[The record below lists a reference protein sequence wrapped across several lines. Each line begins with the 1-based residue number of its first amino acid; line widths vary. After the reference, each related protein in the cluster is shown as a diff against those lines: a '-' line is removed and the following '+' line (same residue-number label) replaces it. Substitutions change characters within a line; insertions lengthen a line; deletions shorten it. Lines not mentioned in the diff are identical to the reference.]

1 MNSNP
6 PLLISI
12 AGPTAV
18 GKTALAIK
26 LALEF
31 KTEILS
37 VDSRQCYKELLI
49 GTAKPSGE
57 ELRSV
62 PHHFIDHLSITQTY
76 TAADFEKESIKVL
89 DTLYAKYEVAVAV
102 GGSGLFFKAL
112 WEGFDEIPEI
122 DSSWREQLKTEY
134 KSQGLAVLVMELENL
149 DPVYF
154 HQVDL
159 QNPQRVIRALEV
171 IRATGEPFSA
181 FRNKTVKARPFRNL
195 KIGLELPREVL
206 YQRIDDRMDEMIR
219 QGLFEETENLYPFRN
234 HNALQTVGYQ
244 EIIGFI
250 NGSYNQEEAIRLLKR
265 NSRHYAKRQLT
276 WFKRDP
282 QIEWF
287 SPDDYEKI
295 RDRVQAELRY
305 S

>member
-1 MNSNP
+1 M
-6 PLLISI
+6 ISI
-12 AGPTAV
+12 TGPTAI

-37 VDSRQCYKELLI
+37 VDSRQCYKELVI
-49 GTAKPSGE
+49 GTAKPSAE

-62 PHHFIDHLSITQTY
+62 SHHFIDHLSITQTY
-76 TAADFEKESIKVL
+76 TAADFEEESLKLLVE
-89 DTLYAKYEVAVAV
+89 LYRQHPVVVAV

-112 WEGFDEIPEI
+112 WEGFDDIPEI
-122 DSSWREQLKTEY
+122 ESSWRAQLKTEY
-134 KSQGLAVLVMELENL
+134 ESQGLNALVKELEKS
-149 DPVYF
+149 DPDYF

-159 QNPQRVIRALEV
+159 KNPQRVIRALEV
-171 IRATGEPFSA
+171 IRATGQPFSA
-181 FRNKTVKARPFRNL
+181 FRRKTVKPRPFRNL
-195 KIGLELPREVL
+195 KIGLELPREIL

-219 QGLFEETENLYPFRN
+219 QGLFEEVKELYPFRN
-234 HNALQTVGYQ
+234 HNALQTVGYR
-244 EIIGFI
+244 EIIGFMD
-250 NGSYNQEEAIRLLKR
+250 SEYNQEEAIRLLKR

-295 RDRVQAELRY
+295 LARVQTEFKY
-305 S
+305 SSPPPGA